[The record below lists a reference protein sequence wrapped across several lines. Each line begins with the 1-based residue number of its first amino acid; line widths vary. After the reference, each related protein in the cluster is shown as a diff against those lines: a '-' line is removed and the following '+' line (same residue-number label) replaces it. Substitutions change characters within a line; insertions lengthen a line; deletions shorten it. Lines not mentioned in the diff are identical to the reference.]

1 MEHLETQVSDLRSFL
16 APQTAA
22 APAMSLS
29 TPAAAT
35 AYSPGGPLSSLS
47 ALGDNSAPQ
56 PASPLEPSHGGSTAS
71 ANTTTTSNAKRRAEP
86 DDDGEVNAKQQRS
99 KRNRYTSIA
108 CNECKRRKIKCNGQT
123 PCHRCGNLNLQCLYA
138 PNCCSNFKDSD
149 EFRDMS
155 AQVSRLQEQVD
166 TLFSAMNALRQETS
180 TRRLAPIQDRILPP
194 PVATGSLSPI
204 PTLPPV
210 SRPRHGYRVPSS
222 FHGPTSIAFT
232 VDVAKST
239 LHRMGYTDVTE
250 DSASQPAEPTPH
262 PSPALAPLAAPPAPP
277 SSSSSPSANSR
288 DPILE
293 FDEAEMLRLCQLHE
307 EEVGAMYPVI
317 PIETVKQHVQ
327 SLGPWLA
334 TVKQNPAAAQQSMPD
349 LNDQKTL
356 VLKMVLCCALV
367 VEEHGNSARAA
378 HLYESIQPV
387 IDRTLMSEPADIV
400 KLPLLAL
407 VAGYRY
413 LSNDEVLAWRVVGHV
428 GRLCL
433 ELGLHRREGLQN
445 ITDPTVRRNAL
456 LTFWS
461 VYVLDRRWSFSTG
474 LPFVYHDDKIDPGLP
489 KPDDYPFLVAM
500 VGYSKLAAKIWGL
513 VDCFEPAVIRDLKA
527 QNFEPLE
534 QEIWEWYESVPA
546 EIQTDPSDGD
556 RIAMPSGPTDTTQR
570 LRIWTRLRLNQVRIW
585 LYTPVL
591 HSATS
596 IAENMQRAEKAVD
609 LAKQTIRLLA
619 HINQATSLYRRCQ
632 VFYHQFLTSSIA
644 VLFLA
649 STHAP
654 VEFSSHCRVEFYM
667 ALDLV
672 RDMSAKS
679 WVSHRLWRTI
689 RSLKAVAP
697 RLGLEED
704 FSPSP
709 STTREANTSFA
720 PQLCRHQSTGDH
732 TQSRSHSLSQSSPR
746 TAGIVPSA
754 RGAVQSTHNSMSPF
768 SPQIGNR
775 EASHHQSPAVSTS
788 HQQQKHMDEQTNGL
802 RLQSEMSQIYEGY
815 AGLGVNGNLPTTTT
829 AITGVNR
836 SMSLES
842 SSMSA
847 ADMGYGNSMHMGQ
860 GLGLVQ
866 GVVGLGDESVYQ
878 HIKDMF

>member
-16 APQTAA
+16 APQTTA

-29 TPAAAT
+29 TPAATT
-35 AYSPGGPLSSLS
+35 AYSPGGPLSSVS

-56 PASPLEPSHGGSTAS
+56 SASPLESSHGGGTAS
-71 ANTTTTSNAKRRAEP
+71 ANTTTTTAAHAKRRADP
-86 DDDGEVNAKQQRS
+86 DEDGEVTAKQQRS
-99 KRNRYTSIA
+99 KRNR
-108 CNECKRRKIKCNGQT
+108 IKCNGQT

-149 EFRDMS
+149 EFKDMT
-155 AQVSRLQEQVD
+155 AQVIRLQEQVNS
-166 TLFSAMNALRQETS
+166 LFSTMNALRQETS
-180 TRRLAPIQDRILPP
+180 SLRLAPIQDRILPP
-194 PVATGSLSPI
+194 PTTTGSPSPI
-204 PTLPPV
+204 PTLPPF
-210 SRPRHGYRVPSS
+210 SGPRHGYRVPSS

-232 VDVAKST
+232 VDVAKTT
-239 LHRMGYTDVTE
+239 LHRMGYTGLQDGNE

-262 PSPALAPLAAPPAPP
+262 ASPALAPLAAPPPP
-277 SSSSSPSANSR
+277 SSSSSTLPR

-293 FDEAEMLRLCQLHE
+293 FDEPEILHLCQLHE
-307 EEVGAMYPVI
+307 EEIGAMYPVI
-317 PIETVKQHVQ
+317 PIDT
-327 SLGPWLA
+327 
-334 TVKQNPAAAQQSMPD
+334 QNMPD
-349 LNDQKTL
+349 LNDHKTL
-356 VLKMVLCCALV
+356 VLKIVLCCALV

-378 HLYESIQPV
+378 RLYESIQPI
-387 IDRTLMSEPADIV
+387 IDRMLISEPADIV
-400 KLPLLAL
+400 KLPFLAL

-413 LSNDEVLAWRVVGHV
+413 LSSDEVLAWRVVGHV

-489 KPDDYPFLVAM
+489 KPDDYPFLIAM

-527 QNFEPLE
+527 HNFEPLE

-570 LRIWTRLRLNQVRIW
+570 VRIWTRLRLNQVRIW

-596 IAENMQRAEKAVD
+596 IAENMQRAEKVVD

-619 HINQATSLYRRCQ
+619 HINQTTNLYRRCQ

-654 VEFSSHCRVEFYM
+654 VEFSANCRVEFYM

-679 WVSHRLWRTI
+679 WVSQRLWRTI

-704 FSPSP
+704 FAPTP
-709 STTREANTSFA
+709 STTRPPSMSFP
-720 PQLCRHQSTGDH
+720 PQLHHHQGTSDH
-732 TQSRSHSLSQSSPR
+732 TQSRSHSLTQSSPR
-746 TAGIVPSA
+746 TAGIAPSA
-754 RGAVQSTHNSMSPF
+754 QGAAQSHNSLSPF
-768 SPQIGNR
+768 SPQIGSR
-775 EASHHQSPAVSTS
+775 EASHHQSPAGSTP
-788 HQQQKHMDEQTNGL
+788 HQQHMHMDEQSNGL
-802 RLQSEMSQIYEGY
+802 RLQSEMLRIYEGY
-815 AGLGVNGNLPTTTT
+815 AGLGGNGNVPTTT
-829 AITGVNR
+829 GVR

-842 SSMSA
+842 GSMSA
-847 ADMGYGNSMHMGQ
+847 ADMGYGNDLHMGQ
-860 GLGLVQ
+860 GLGLVGQQ
-866 GVVGLGDESVYQ
+866 GVVGSGDESVFQ
-878 HIKDMF
+878 HIKEMF

>member
-16 APQTAA
+16 APQPAA

-29 TPAAAT
+29 TPAATA
-35 AYSPGGPLSSLS
+35 AYSPSGPPSSAS
-47 ALGDNSAPQ
+47 ALGDNSAHQ
-56 PASPLEPSHGGSTAS
+56 PASPGGTAS
-71 ANTTTTSNAKRRAEP
+71 ANTTTTTTTTTTTAAKRRAEP
-86 DDDGEVNAKQQRS
+86 DEEGEATAKQQRS

-138 PNCCSNFKDSD
+138 PNCCSNFKESD

-166 TLFSAMNALRQETS
+166 TLFTAINALRQETS
-180 TRRLAPIQDRILPP
+180 SLRLAPIQDRILPP
-194 PVATGSLSPI
+194 PTTTGSPSPI
-204 PTLPPV
+204 PTLSPF

-222 FHGPTSIAFT
+222 FHGPTSMAFT

-239 LHRMGYTDVTE
+239 LHRMGYTGGLGDGND
-250 DSASQPAEPTPH
+250 DSGSQPTEPTPH
-262 PSPALAPLAAPPAPP
+262 ASPILAPLAAPPAPA
-277 SSSSSPSANSR
+277 SSSTAIPR
-288 DPILE
+288 DPLLE
-293 FDEAEMLRLCQLHE
+293 FNEAEMLRLCQLHE
-307 EEVGAMYPVI
+307 EEVGAMYPVV
-317 PIETVKQHVQ
+317 PIDTVKQHAQ
-327 SLGPWLA
+327 TLGPWLA
-334 TVKQNPAAAQQSMPD
+334 TAKQNPVTAQQNIPG

-356 VLKMVLCCALV
+356 VLKIVLCCALV

-378 HLYESIQPV
+378 RLYESIQPI
-387 IDRTLMSEPADIV
+387 IDRMLMSEPADIV
-400 KLPLLAL
+400 KLPFLAL

-433 ELGLHRREGLQN
+433 ELGLHRREGLHN

-489 KPDDYPFLVAM
+489 KPDDYPFLIAM

-527 QNFEPLE
+527 HSFEPLE

-546 EIQTDPSDGD
+546 EVQTDPSDGA

-570 LRIWTRLRLNQVRIW
+570 VRIWTRLRYNQVWIW

-596 IAENMQRAEKAVD
+596 ITEHMQRAQKAVD
-609 LAKQTIRLLA
+609 IAKQTIRLLA
-619 HINQATSLYRRCQ
+619 HINQTTSLYRRCQ

-697 RLGLEED
+697 RLGLEEN
-704 FSPSP
+704 FAPSP
-709 STTREANTSFA
+709 SATRPAATASF
-720 PQLCRHQSTGDH
+720 PPPLHRQSASDH
-732 TQSRSHSLSQSSPR
+732 SQSRNHSLSQSSPR
-746 TAGIVPSA
+746 IAGVVPST
-754 RGAVQSTHNSMSPF
+754 RGAAQSHHSLSPF
-768 SPQIGNR
+768 SPQIHSR
-775 EASHHQSPAVSTS
+775 EASHHQSPAGSTP
-788 HQQQKHMDEQTNGL
+788 HQPQMHIDEQSNGL
-802 RLQSEMSQIYEGY
+802 RLQTEMSRIYEGY
-815 AGLGVNGNLPTTTT
+815 AGLCVNGNVPTTT
-829 AITGVNR
+829 GVR

-842 SSMSA
+842 GSMSA
-847 ADMGYGNSMHMGQ
+847 VDMGYGSDMHMGQ
-860 GLGLVQ
+860 GLGLVVQ
-866 GVVGLGDESVYQ
+866 AGVVGLGDESVYQ

>member
-16 APQTAA
+16 APQSAA
-22 APAMSLS
+22 APGLSLS
-29 TPAAAT
+29 TPAA
-35 AYSPGGPLSSLS
+35 YSPSGPLSSLS

-56 PASPLEPSHGGSTAS
+56 PASPLPLESSHGGGTTS
-71 ANTTTTSNAKRRAEP
+71 ANTTTSHAKRRAEP
-86 DDDGEVNAKQQRS
+86 DEDGEVSAKQQRS

-138 PNCCSNFKDSD
+138 PNCCPNFKDSD

-155 AQVSRLQEQVD
+155 AQVTRLQEQVD
-166 TLFSAMNALRQETS
+166 NLFSAMNALRQETS
-180 TRRLAPIQDRILPP
+180 SLRLAPIHDHILPP
-194 PVATGSLSPI
+194 PVTTGSPSPI
-204 PTLPPV
+204 PTLPPLT
-210 SRPRHGYRVPSS
+210 RPRLGYRVPSS

-239 LHRMGYTDVTE
+239 LHRMGYTDVAE
-250 DSASQPAEPTPH
+250 DSSVSQPTEPTPH
-262 PSPALAPLAAPPAPP
+262 PSPALAPLAAPPPLA
-277 SSSSSPSANSR
+277 SSSPPSAVPR

-293 FDEAEMLRLCQLHE
+293 FDEAEMLRLCELHE

-317 PIETVKQHVQ
+317 PIETVKQHAQ
-327 SLGPWLA
+327 SLGPWFA
-334 TVKQNPAAAQQSMPD
+334 TVKLNSSTAQQSLPD

-356 VLKMVLCCALV
+356 VLKIVLCCALV

-378 HLYESIQPV
+378 RLYESIQPI
-387 IDRTLMSEPADIV
+387 IDRMLMSEPADIV
-400 KLPLLAL
+400 KLPFLAL

-513 VDCFEPAVIRDLKA
+513 VDCFEPAVIRGLKA
-527 QNFEPLE
+527 HNFEPLE
-534 QEIWEWYESVPA
+534 QEIWEWYESVPV

-556 RIAMPSGPTDTTQR
+556 RIAMPSGPTDKVQR
-570 LRIWTRLRLNQVRIW
+570 VRIWTRLRLNQVRIW

-619 HINQATSLYRRCQ
+619 HINQTTSLYRRCQ

-654 VEFSSHCRVEFYM
+654 VEFSSHCRKEFYM

-672 RDMSAKS
+672 RDMSSRS

-704 FSPSP
+704 FAASPSATKP
-709 STTREANTSFA
+709 SNTGSA
-720 PQLCRHQSTGDH
+720 AQLHRHQSTSDYN
-732 TQSRSHSLSQSSPR
+732 QSRSHSISQSSPR
-746 TAGIVPSA
+746 TAGTVPSV
-754 RGAVQSTHNSMSPF
+754 RGVAHSHSSMSPF
-768 SPQIGNR
+768 SPQIRGS
-775 EASHHQSPAVSTS
+775 EMSHHPNSAVSTP
-788 HQQQKHMDEQTNGL
+788 HQQQMHVDERTNGL
-802 RLQSEMSQIYEGY
+802 RLQSEMSRIYEGY
-815 AGLGVNGNLPTTTT
+815 AGLGVNGSVPT
-829 AITGVNR
+829 AAGMR
-836 SMSLES
+836 SMSLETGA
-842 SSMSA
+842 MSA
-847 ADMGYGNSMHMGQ
+847 DDLGYGNNMQMGQ

-866 GVVGLGDESVYQ
+866 EVVGLGDESVYQ